1 MVTSKA
7 RKLLGPRVDLLSPQ
21 GVGRPANGPLLLH
34 HSTRGALA
42 LIALSFGLF
51 PGCANT
57 PGKSTN
63 ALTQT
68 GPDARLAWEGD
79 PEKAPWPVVTAAW
92 RDISAAVNWA
102 GSQSGFAVSEVENK
116 SPVARTYHMVG
127 MTGQPATVEFTAT
140 RLVEGSLPSDEWIT
154 VDVQESAL
162 GNREAE
168 AQLRE
173 DLKSYRPKY
182 AR

>member
-7 RKLLGPRVDLLSPQ
+7 RKLLGPRVGPLSPQ

-51 PGCANT
+51 QGCANK
-57 PGKSTN
+57 PGASTSS
-63 ALTQT
+63 LTQT
-68 GPDARLAWEGD
+68 GPDSRLVWEGD
-79 PEKAPWPVVTAAW
+79 PEKAPWPIVEAAW
-92 RDISAAVNWA
+92 RDIRAAVNWA
-102 GSQSGFAVSEVENK
+102 GSQSGFAVSEVEKK
-116 SPVARTYHMVG
+116 SPLAQTYRMTG
-127 MTGQPATVEFTAT
+127 MTGQPAILVFTAT
-140 RLVEGSLPSDEWIT
+140 RLVEGSLPSDDWIT
-154 VDVQESAL
+154 MEVQEGAL

-168 AQLRE
+168 AQLRQ
-173 DLKSYRPKY
+173 DLMSYRPKY